1 LTIDD
6 CQDHPQIIIVEV
18 LKSSIVNDEIVNRYN
33 PLDMTPVPERGTHED
48 GVAEMRAAA
57 RTIFDDVL
65 AECSIA
71 RAFERQVE
79 YTRGVLR
86 IADDLHNLDAYGRVL
101 VLSMGKAA
109 HAMVEALTREVGG
122 RAEGIVAGATDPPA
136 QVAGFRY
143 FCGGHPLPNAE
154 SVAAASAMLRALEAQ
169 KADAL
174 VLYMI
179 SGGASAL
186 VEKPIDDDISLA
198 DLITTYQVLVHSGAP
213 IAEINAIRKHL
224 SAVKGGRM
232 TRAARAAQQVSILI
246 SDVPAGSPDAL
257 ASGPTMPDSTTVEDC
272 YRIAREHG
280 MLEKFPAS
288 VRELFERRALEETP
302 KAADAVFRRS
312 RWWPLL
318 SSATAERAAVESA
331 KQAGFTVEVDNR
343 CDDWDFARAA
353 DHLLARVR
361 ELRQTSE
368 RACLVSAGEVTVKV
382 GRESGTGGRNQQFA
396 LYCATKIAGENITVL
411 SAGTDGIDGNS
422 SAAGAIADGTTLARA
437 KERGLDAER
446 ALARFD
452 AFPLFEALGDAVVT
466 GPTGTNVRDVR
477 VVLGY

>member
-1 LTIDD
+1 MTAV
-6 CQDHPQIIIVEV
+6 PQRG
-18 LKSSIVNDEIVNRYN
+18 SHDE
-33 PLDMTPVPERGTHED
+33 GA
-48 GVAEMRAAA
+48 AEMRKLA
-57 RTIFDDVL
+57 RGIFRDVL
-65 AECSIA
+65 AECTIA

-86 IADDLHNLDAYGRVL
+86 IADDLYNFDTYGRVM

-122 RAEGIVAGATDPPA
+122 RVEGIVADSTDPPS

-143 FCGGHPLPNAE
+143 FRGGHPLPNAE

-169 KADAL
+169 KANAL

-186 VEKPIDDDISLA
+186 VEKPIDDDISPA
-198 DLITTYQVLVHSGAP
+198 DLISTYQVLVHSGAP

-232 TRAARAAQQVSILI
+232 ARAAHEAQQVSILI
-246 SDVPAGSPDAL
+246 SDVPAGAPDAL
-257 ASGPTMPDSTTVEDC
+257 ASGPTMPDSTTSDDC
-272 YRIAREHG
+272 YRIAREYG
-280 MLEKFPAS
+280 MLEKFPSS
-288 VRELFERRALEETP
+288 VRELFEQRALEETP
-302 KAADAVFRRS
+302 KADDAAFRRS
-312 RWWPLL
+312 RWWPVL
-318 SSATAERAAVESA
+318 SSATAERAAAESA
-331 KQAGFTVEVDNR
+331 KQAGFAVEVDNR
-343 CDDWDFARAA
+343 SDDWDYARAA

-361 ELRQTSE
+361 ELRKTSA
-368 RACLVSAGEVTVKV
+368 RVCVVSAGEVTVKV
-382 GRESGTGGRNQQFA
+382 GADNGTGGRNQQFA
-396 LYCATKIAGENITVL
+396 LYCATKIAGESITVL

-422 SAAGAIADGTTLARA
+422 TAAGAIADGTTLARA
-437 KERGLDAER
+437 KTRGLDAEQ

-452 AFPLFEALGDAVVT
+452 AFPLFEALGDAVIV

-477 VVLGY
+477 VVMAW

>member
-1 LTIDD
+1 
-6 CQDHPQIIIVEV
+6 
-18 LKSSIVNDEIVNRYN
+18 
-33 PLDMTPVPERGTHED
+33 MTLVPGRGTREELS
-48 GVAEMRAAA
+48 AEMRKVAHG
-57 RTIFDDVL
+57 IFRDVL

-71 RAFERQVE
+71 RAFERHVE
-79 YTRGVLR
+79 YRRGVLR
-86 IADDLHNLDAYGRVL
+86 IVEDLYNFDTYRRVF
-101 VLSMGKAA
+101 VVSMGKAA
-109 HAMVEALTREVGG
+109 HALVEALAGQVGG
-122 RAEGIVAGATDPPA
+122 RAEGIVAGATDPPS
-136 QVAGFRY
+136 QVGGYRY
-143 FCGGHPLPNAE
+143 FRGGHPLPNAE
-154 SVAAASAMLRALEAQ
+154 SVAAAAAILRALEAQ

-198 DLITTYQVLVHSGAP
+198 DLISTYQALVHSGAP

-232 TRAARAAQQVSILI
+232 ARAARAAQQVSILV

-257 ASGPTMPDSTTVEDC
+257 ASGPTMPDSTTAEDC
-272 YRIAREHG
+272 YRIAQEYG

-288 VRELFERRALEETP
+288 VRELFTRHALEETP
-302 KAADAVFRRS
+302 KADDAVFRRS
-312 RWWPLL
+312 RWWPIL
-318 SSATAERAAVESA
+318 SSATAEGAAAESA
-331 KQAGFTVEVDNR
+331 KQAGFRVEVDNR
-343 CDDWDFARAA
+343 CDDWDYARAA

-361 ELRQTSE
+361 ELRQSSE
-368 RACLVSAGEVTVKV
+368 RAWERVCVIAAGEVTVKV
-382 GRESGTGGRNQQFA
+382 GAESGAGGRNQQFA

-422 SAAGAIADGTTLARA
+422 AAAGAVADGTTLARA
-437 KERGLDAER
+437 QERGLDAGL

-452 AFPLFEALGDAVVT
+452 AFPLLDALGDTVMT

-477 VVLGY
+477 VVMAY